1 MMHARRRTPFT
12 ALNVDP
18 SMGFFAPIF
27 VSLSRHLISHT
38 LEVKQALL
46 FLFFSS
52 FRKLNQ
58 TCSLAVQAKRKN
70 RGMVDFWNREK
81 GRIENEDDTVYRIS
95 RGYSRLAFI
104 KNGRLKLFPGC
115 LELFIRLHRRGE
127 SRPFPRLTAS

>member
-1 MMHARRRTPFT
+1 MMHAKRRTPFT

-58 TCSLAVQAKRKN
+58 TCSLAVQGKRKN

-81 GRIENEDDTVYRIS
+81 GGGSKTRTIPCIEFLGDIVGWLSLRMGVLSYSQAVLSYLSVYTEGVNLAPS
-95 RGYSRLAFI
+95 RV
-104 KNGRLKLFPGC
+104 
-115 LELFIRLHRRGE
+115 
-127 SRPFPRLTAS
+127 

>member
-38 LEVKQALL
+38 LEAKQALL

-58 TCSLAVQAKRKN
+58 TCSLKR
-70 RGMVDFWNREK
+70 K
-81 GRIENEDDTVYRIS
+81 GRIEGWSIFGAE
-95 RGYSRLAFI
+95 
-104 KNGRLKLFPGC
+104 
-115 LELFIRLHRRGE
+115 RRGGLKTRTIPCIE
-127 SRPFPRLTAS
+127 FLGDIVGWLSLRMGVLSYSQAVLSYLSVYTEGVNLAPSRV

>member
-1 MMHARRRTPFT
+1 MMHARRRMPVT

-81 GRIENEDDTVYRIS
+81 GGGSKTRTIPCIEFLGDIVGWLSLRMGVLSYSQAVLSYLSVYTEGVNLAPS
-95 RGYSRLAFI
+95 RV
-104 KNGRLKLFPGC
+104 
-115 LELFIRLHRRGE
+115 
-127 SRPFPRLTAS
+127 

>member
-81 GRIENEDDTVYRIS
+81 GGGLKTRTIPCIEFLGDIVGWLSLRMGVLSYSQAVLSYLSVYTEGVNLAPS
-95 RGYSRLAFI
+95 RV
-104 KNGRLKLFPGC
+104 
-115 LELFIRLHRRGE
+115 
-127 SRPFPRLTAS
+127 

>member
-81 GRIENEDDTVYRIS
+81 GGGSKTRTIPCIEFLGDIVGWLSLRMGVLSYSQAVLSYLSVYTEGVNLAPS
-95 RGYSRLAFI
+95 RV
-104 KNGRLKLFPGC
+104 
-115 LELFIRLHRRGE
+115 
-127 SRPFPRLTAS
+127 

>member
-70 RGMVDFWNREK
+70 REMIDFWNREK
-81 GRIENEDDTVYRIS
+81 GGGSKTRTIPCIEFLGDIVGWLSLRMGVLSYSQAVLSYLSVYTEGVNLAPS
-95 RGYSRLAFI
+95 RV
-104 KNGRLKLFPGC
+104 
-115 LELFIRLHRRGE
+115 
-127 SRPFPRLTAS
+127 

>member
-58 TCSLAVQAKRKN
+58 TCSLAVQGKRKN

-81 GRIENEDDTVYRIS
+81 GGGSKTRTIPCIEFLGDIVGWLSLRMGVLSYSQAVLSYLSVYTEGVNLAPS
-95 RGYSRLAFI
+95 RV
-104 KNGRLKLFPGC
+104 
-115 LELFIRLHRRGE
+115 
-127 SRPFPRLTAS
+127 

>member
-81 GRIENEDDTVYRIS
+81 GEGSKTRTIPCIEFLGDIVGWLSLRMGVLSYSQAVLSYLSVYTEGVNLAPS
-95 RGYSRLAFI
+95 RV
-104 KNGRLKLFPGC
+104 
-115 LELFIRLHRRGE
+115 
-127 SRPFPRLTAS
+127 

>member
-58 TCSLAVQAKRKN
+58 TCSLAVQGKRKN

-81 GRIENEDDTVYRIS
+81 RGGSKTRTIPCIEFLGDIVGWLSLRMGVLSYSQAVLSYLSVYTEGVNLAPS
-95 RGYSRLAFI
+95 RV
-104 KNGRLKLFPGC
+104 
-115 LELFIRLHRRGE
+115 
-127 SRPFPRLTAS
+127 

>member
-1 MMHARRRTPFT
+1 MRGVERRLPR
-12 ALNVDP
+12 LNVDP

-81 GRIENEDDTVYRIS
+81 GRIENQDDTVYRIS